1 MIKISFE
8 QKPYSYEAVGDKQP
22 YSYEAVEDKQPYTIT
37 TEMTLD
43 EDIDI
48 YEAVRAFC
56 RMLNIASYY
65 VTADQI
71 QNVANRLKED
81 YDNDRI
87 L

>member
-8 QKPYSYEAVGDKQP
+8 QKPYSYNVVGD
-22 YSYEAVEDKQPYTIT
+22 EQPYTIT

-43 EDIDI
+43 EDIDV

-56 RMLNIASYY
+56 RMLNIATYY
-65 VTADQI
+65 ITPKNIQDVAD
-71 QNVANRLKED
+71 RLKED
-81 YDNDRI
+81 YGNDRI

>member
-1 MIKISFE
+1 MIKINFE
-8 QKPYSYEAVGDKQP
+8 QKPYSYNAIGE
-22 YSYEAVEDKQPYTIT
+22 EQPYTIT

-56 RMLNIASYY
+56 RILNIATYH
-65 VTADQI
+65 VTPKNIQDVADKLEEEYG
-71 QNVANRLKED
+71 NN
-81 YDNDRI
+81 RI